1 MELSA
6 FLTQL
11 AESGVAVVTGDEALE
26 PGDGAIY
33 HEALTRKLAL
43 TKHSL

>member
-11 AESGVAVVTGDEALE
+11 AESGVVVVTGDEALE
-26 PGDGAIY
+26 PGDGADKSRSSL
-33 HEALTRKLAL
+33 ERKAG
-43 TKHSL
+43 HD

>member
-26 PGDGAIY
+26 PGGGA
-33 HEALTRKLAL
+33 EKARSSLERKAG
-43 TKHSL
+43 HD